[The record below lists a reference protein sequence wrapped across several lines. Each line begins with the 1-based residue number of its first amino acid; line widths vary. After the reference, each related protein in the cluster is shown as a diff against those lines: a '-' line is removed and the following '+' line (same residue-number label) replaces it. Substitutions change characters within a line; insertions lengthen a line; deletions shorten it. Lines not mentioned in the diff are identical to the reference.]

1 MSSHPRD
8 EYRRERAQY
17 RSQSPSK
24 NNASWSYEIADRILD
39 SLSRGLSVSFEG
51 IKKAAG
57 SSREKIQAI
66 RSKKPHPPRS
76 NMSHHDEEDSLQY
89 TYHHAPQRAQ
99 PSAPKP
105 PKKQRPPVSGLLKKI
120 GGALLILMIVGP
132 IVALTLL
139 YAFVIAP
146 LPPIETIESKSLTES
161 SVIYDKD
168 GGELYR
174 FGAENRSYVTIDG
187 ISQPIK
193 DAIISIE
200 DKSFYDN
207 PGIDLYGLARVVV
220 SRVFGLTDRITGA
233 STISQQLI
241 KNMLLTNE
249 RSLTRKVKEAWLAY
263 ELNQSYSK
271 DKILELYLNKISFGH
286 NAYGIEEASKTFF
299 GKSAKD
305 VGVFGASVLASLP
318 KGPTL
323 YSPLS
328 NRDRVIGYPF
338 VYPTSSSSETDFP
351 EGAINNPEQ
360 IKAFSADL
368 GLLKQ
373 FLQKL
378 EIKNET
384 QNSVELCG
392 ITQDQFRSSSVI
404 NV

>member
-17 RSQSPSK
+17 RSTSQPK
-24 NNASWSYEIADRILD
+24 NSSSWSYEVADRILD
-39 SLSRGLSVSFEG
+39 SLSRGLSVTFAG
-51 IKKAAG
+51 VKKVAG
-57 SSREKIQAI
+57 SGHQKIQAVRAK
-66 RSKKPHPPRS
+66 RSHKQS
-76 NMSHHDEEDSLQY
+76 SMSDISEDDLQY
-89 TYHHAPQRAQ
+89 TYHHTVHTPRTL
-99 PSAPKP
+99 SPKP
-105 PKKQRPPVSGLLKKI
+105 PKKPRSELSATLKKI
-120 GGALLILMIVGP
+120 GGALLVLMIVGP

-146 LPPIETIESKSLTES
+146 LPPIETIESKSLNEA

-174 FGAENRSYVTIDG
+174 FGAENRSYVTVDA

-193 DAIISIE
+193 DAIIAIE
-200 DKSFYDN
+200 DKTFYEN

-241 KNMLLTNE
+241 KNMLLSNE
-249 RSLTRKVKEAWLAY
+249 RSLTRKIKEAWLAY

-338 VYPTSSSSETDFP
+338 VYPMSSSSEADFP
-351 EGAINNPEQ
+351 E
-360 IKAFSADL
+360 
-368 GLLKQ
+368 
-373 FLQKL
+373 
-378 EIKNET
+378 
-384 QNSVELCG
+384 
-392 ITQDQFRSSSVI
+392 
-404 NV
+404 